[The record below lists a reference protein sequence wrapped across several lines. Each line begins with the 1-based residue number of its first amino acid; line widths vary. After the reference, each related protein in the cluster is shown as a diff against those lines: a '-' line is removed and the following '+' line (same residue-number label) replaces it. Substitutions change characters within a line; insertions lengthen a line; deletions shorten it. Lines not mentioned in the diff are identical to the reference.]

1 MANNEPDWLTRHSR
15 KLLTSSYPV
24 WVVGLTMINILI
36 FLILLVGGII
46 EGCKTLCSII
56 ICEFDWDTLAGCYSH
71 SHYDEMKAFSRSEHN
86 QTGKAV

>member
-24 WVVGLTMINILI
+24 WVAGLTIGIILL
-36 FLILLVGGII
+36 FLVLLVGGII
-46 EGCKTLCSII
+46 EGCKTLCSFI
-56 ICEFDWDTLAGCYSH
+56 ICEFDWDTLAGYYSH
-71 SHYDEMKAFSRSEHN
+71 SHYDEMKAFSRAEQK

>member
-24 WVVGLTMINILI
+24 WVVGLTIVNILV

-46 EGCKTLCSII
+46 EGCKTLRSFII
-56 ICEFDWDTLAGCYSH
+56 YEFDWDNLAGYYSRD
-71 SHYDEMKAFSRSEHN
+71 HYNEVKAFNRDEHK
-86 QTGKAV
+86 QTSKVV